1 MNGSAVKS
9 NAVGG
14 NGVWVVEANGL
25 AKTFGAGESRVEAL
39 RGVNLRIA
47 PGEFVAVM
55 GPSGSGKSTLLH
67 LIGGLDTPSAGSIL
81 FSGEDLSKLDD
92 DRLTLL
98 RRRRIGFVFQ
108 AFNLLDVLTAQE
120 NVALPMIIE
129 GVGEAEANRRA
140 TAAIELVGLASRRSH
155 FPRQLSG
162 GEQQRLAIARALVA
176 RPLLLLADEPTGNLD
191 SASSAQIM
199 AVLRHLVEQGQ
210 TLLMVTHDAR
220 NAAMANRLLRLQ
232 DGRVVEEQNL
242 ACGVRPVAD
251 VLEDLETPS

>member
-1 MNGSAVKS
+1 MMGNTMRGDTAPANGSL
-9 NAVGG
+9 
-14 NGVWVVEANGL
+14 VVEVNGL
-25 AKTFGAGESRVEAL
+25 AKTFGTGENRVEAL
-39 RGVNLRIA
+39 RGVDLRIA

-67 LIGGLDTPSAGSIL
+67 MIGGLDTPSAGSIRVG
-81 FSGEDLSKLDD
+81 GEDLSKLND

-108 AFNLLDVLTAQE
+108 AFNLLDVLTAEE
-120 NVALPMIIE
+120 NVALPMIID
-129 GVGEAEANRRA
+129 GLREAEANRRA
-140 TAAIELVGLASRRSH
+140 IAAIELVGLARRRSH

-199 AVLRHLVEQGQ
+199 AVLCHLVEQGQ

-232 DGRVVEEQNL
+232 DGRVVEEQDL
-242 ACGVRPVAD
+242 ACGVRPVAA
-251 VLEDLETPS
+251 VLEDLQTSS